1 MKKGAYIFDNEQD
14 YNAFRDAVYYKN
26 STLYYNV
33 DKVFWYGYSEGK
45 YRVNLNDKLIDD
57 ELEWILD
64 YINEYNG
71 YRMNG
76 KKHSHSHASP
86 SKGTYKTTW
95 QCHKCMTVVTTIQED
110 AGFIRG
116 YGKEKLKKGPCAAG
130 GDHDWHELTE
140 GEWID

>member
-1 MKKGAYIFDNEQD
+1 MEKLGTYFFDSEQD
-14 YNAFRDAVYYKN
+14 YNAFRDAVYNKN

-33 DKVFWYGYSEGK
+33 GKVFWYGYSDGK
-45 YRVNLNDKLIDD
+45 YRVDLKEKLTPD
-57 ELEWILD
+57 EKEWILN

-71 YRMNG
+71 YNIEE
-76 KKHSHSHASP
+76 KKHSHSCNC
-86 SKGTYKTTW
+86 KGTYKTTW